1 MSEILQDHIESFLD
15 DFSPDTSDLNQELRE
30 YAKENHVPIID
41 EEVKQFLSF
50 YLNTLKPH
58 KILELGTAI
67 GYSSIWMSQIK
78 GVQELHTVEIRPEM
92 FSLAKGNIERAN
104 CKNICQ
110 FQGDAADY
118 LDQTQE
124 MYDFIFID
132 AAKGQYPFYFKKA
145 LQCLEKN
152 GVIAFD
158 NILFRGMIS
167 NQALVKRR
175 KITIV
180 KRLRKLL
187 AELKLDQDYEKTLIP
202 LGDGLL
208 LVRRNHV

>member
-15 DFSPDTSDLNQELRE
+15 DFSPETSDLNQELRE

-92 FSLAKGNIERAN
+92 FSLAKENIERAN
-104 CKNICQ
+104 CK
-110 FQGDAADY
+110 
-118 LDQTQE
+118 TQE

>member
-15 DFSPDTSDLNQELRE
+15 DFSPETSDLNQELRE

-92 FSLAKGNIERAN
+92 FSLAKENIERAN
-104 CKNICQ
+104 CKNIRQ
-110 FQGDAADY
+110 FQGNAADY